1 MNGKLKVVAYLG
13 IVIISL
19 WVLLP
24 IAIIA
29 IGSFTP
35 RLELYK
41 WPKTFLPEEFTLS
54 TFLNFAESYGVMNSL
69 WNSIL
74 TATITVVLSLFIG
87 APAGYALARFKF
99 RGKSVFQVGV
109 IVTRMFPAAILSI
122 PLAVTYLYLGLYDTV
137 LGVAYVHTVFA
148 FPFAILISMSIFASV
163 PVEYEEAA
171 MILGCSRPEAFVRVV
186 LPLATPGLA
195 AVAIFSFVISW
206 NEVFAATILT
216 LYNRTLPALIVSRL
230 QAPTLDFLYASALFL
245 IIPALIFIFVVRKQL
260 LRMWGVRVR

>member
-1 MNGKLKVVAYLG
+1 MNRRRKIISYLAMT
-13 IVIISL
+13 VISL

-24 IAIIA
+24 MIVIAMGA
-29 IGSFTP
+29 FTP

-41 WPKTFLPEEFTLS
+41 WPKTFLPDEFTLS
-54 TFLNFAESYGVMNSL
+54 NFLGFAEGYGVMDSL
-69 WNSIL
+69 MNSIV
-74 TATITVVLSLFIG
+74 TALITVALSLLIG
-87 APAGYALARFKF
+87 TPAGYALARFRF
-99 RGKSVFQVGV
+99 FGKNVFQVGV

-122 PLAVTYLYLGLYDTV
+122 PLAVMYIYLGLYDTV
-137 LGVAYVHTVFA
+137 LGVAFVHTVFA

-171 MILGCSRPEAFVRVV
+171 MVLGCSRLGAFARVT
-186 LPLATPGLA
+186 LPLAMPGLA
-195 AVAIFSFVISW
+195 AVAIFSFVVSW

-245 IIPALIFIFVVRKQL
+245 ILPALIFIYAVRKQL
-260 LRMWGVRVR
+260 MRMWGIRVQ

>member
-1 MNGKLKVVAYLG
+1 MSRRLKIISYIVMVV
-13 IVIISL
+13 ISL

-24 IAIIA
+24 MVIIA

-41 WPKTFLPEEFTLS
+41 WPKTFLPDQFTFDS
-54 TFLNFAESYGVMNSL
+54 FFGFVEAYGVIDSL
-69 WNSIL
+69 RNSIFAAVL
-74 TATITVVLSLFIG
+74 TVVFSLLIG
-87 APAGYALARFKF
+87 APAGYALARFRF
-99 RGKSVFQVGV
+99 FGKGVFQVGV

-122 PLAVTYLYLGLYDTV
+122 PLVVTYIYLGLYDTV
-137 LGVAYVHTVFA
+137 LGVAFVHTVFA

-171 MILGCSRPEAFVRVV
+171 MVLGCSRLGAFARVV
-186 LPLATPGLA
+186 LPLATPGLT

-216 LYNRTLPALIVSRL
+216 LFNRTLPALIVSRREAAL
-230 QAPTLDFLYASALFL
+230 LDFLYASALFL
-245 IIPALIFIFVVRKQL
+245 VIPALIFIYAVRKQL

>member
-1 MNGKLKVVAYLG
+1 MNRKLKIISYLAMAA
-13 IVIISL
+13 ISL

-24 IAIIA
+24 MIIIA
-29 IGSFTP
+29 MGSFTP

-41 WPKTFLPEEFTLS
+41 WPKSLLPDEFTLTS
-54 TFLNFAESYGVMNSL
+54 FFGFADAYGVMDSL
-69 WNSIL
+69 RNSIV
-74 TATITVVLSLFIG
+74 TALLTVVLSLLIG
-87 APAGYALARFKF
+87 APAGYALARFRF
-99 RGKSVFQVGV
+99 FGKSVFQVGV

-122 PLAVTYLYLGLYDTV
+122 PLAVTYIYLGIYDTV
-137 LGVAYVHTVFA
+137 LGVALVHTVFA

-171 MILGCSRPEAFVRVV
+171 MVLGCSRLQAFARVV

-216 LYNRTLPALIVSRL
+216 LYNRTLPALIVTRS
-230 QAPTLDFLYASALFL
+230 QVASLDFLYASALFL
-245 IIPALIFIFVVRKQL
+245 ILPALIFIYAVRKQL
-260 LRMWGVRVR
+260 LKMWGVTVR

>member
-1 MNGKLKVVAYLG
+1 MNRKLKIVSYLAMA
-13 IVIISL
+13 VIAL

-24 IAIIA
+24 MIMIA
-29 IGSFTP
+29 IGAFTT

-41 WPKTFLPEEFTLS
+41 WPKTFLPDEFTLD
-54 TFLNFAESYGVMNSL
+54 TFFGFAEAYGVMDSL
-69 WNSIL
+69 TNSIV
-74 TATITVVLSLFIG
+74 TALITVALSLLIG
-87 APAGYALARFKF
+87 APAGYALARFRF
-99 RGKSVFQVGV
+99 FGKNVFQVGV

-122 PLAVTYLYLGLYDTV
+122 PLAVTYIYLGLYDTV
-137 LGVAYVHTVFA
+137 LGVAFVHTVFA

-171 MILGCSRPEAFVRVV
+171 MVLGCSRLGAFARVV

-195 AVAIFSFVISW
+195 AVAIFSFVVSW

-230 QAPTLDFLYASALFL
+230 QGATLDFLFASALFL
-245 IIPALIFIFVVRKQL
+245 ILPALIFIYAVRKQL
-260 LRMWGVRVR
+260 LRMWGVRVQ